1 MRDWDVDGPLSVVCS
16 LKSVSCCLMR
26 EPGTSPS
33 VSGRLCVCV
42 SQWWCVLPQKGNRKN
57 SLEVYWDSSPDMSLL
72 TLPSLNTLTHTHK
85 ETHTDTLGHGWYHLH
100 LQLTHSL
107 GLSGDTQARAPRA
120 FPECQATRT
129 HTQKHTQRCCPS
141 RKGLDFHRIW
151 FFFCILAHIQKN
163 IDFNSKKKWST
174 VRWCCFEQIANAAL
188 SHQAS
193 ILFALAGVL
202 SGGKFFFFLKFRLF
216 RWSLRVT
223 ETKTLQEAF
232 KKKQLLEFSCVN
244 LNPFV
249 LIQRPVI
256 CSSEQW
262 KQPSTGTTNWPCLN
276 LWTNQRCGWQLR
288 CLEPEPA
295 RLQRVLLQTHFPLL
309 SVRLL
314 WSPTPLL
321 SSIMITL
328 IPGNHCVKQQ
338 THVDSDVDG
347 STKGRHF
354 AFWSREVI

>member
-1 MRDWDVDGPLSVVCS
+1 MMMCITAKREQEELTGGL
-16 LKSVSCCLMR
+16 LRFKSWHVAPHSPFSKHSHSHTQGDTHR
-26 EPGTSPS
+26 HTGTW
-33 VSGRLCVCV
+33 LI
-42 SQWWCVLPQKGNRKN
+42 
-57 SLEVYWDSSPDMSLL
+57 SSPFTANTFLGTEWRHTGQSSQGFPWMS
-72 TLPSLNTLTHTHK
+72 SYTHTYT
-85 ETHTDTLGHGWYHLH
+85 ETHTEM
-100 LQLTHSL
+100 
-107 GLSGDTQARAPRA
+107 LSFQERVGFSPN
-120 FPECQATRT
+120 
-129 HTQKHTQRCCPS
+129 
-141 RKGLDFHRIW
+141 LI
-151 FFFCILAHIQKN
+151 FFLYSGAY
-163 IDFNSKKKWST
+163 SKKYRFQFKEKVKHSKT
-174 VRWCCFEQIANAAL
+174 VFFWANRKCCVVPQGQHFVRISRCL
-188 SHQAS
+188 
-193 ILFALAGVL
+193 IRRKV
-202 SGGKFFFFLKFRLF
+202 FFFLKFRLF

-347 STKGRHF
+347 STKGWHF